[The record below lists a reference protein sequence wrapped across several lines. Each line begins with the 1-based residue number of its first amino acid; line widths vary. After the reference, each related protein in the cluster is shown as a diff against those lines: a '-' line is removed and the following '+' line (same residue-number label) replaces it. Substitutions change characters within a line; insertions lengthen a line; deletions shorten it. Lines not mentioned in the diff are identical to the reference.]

1 MKMAEALVFRRRGS
15 MDGPIW
21 KKIYLH
27 LEDGRFIFFVGLYL
41 YLLCELD
48 DRLKMRIILV
58 FLLQSKGRY
67 QFSFAPKS
75 RHTISWL

>member
-1 MKMAEALVFRRRGS
+1 

-27 LEDGRFIFFVGLYL
+27 LEDGRFIFFVGLCL
-41 YLLCELD
+41 DLLGELN

-58 FLLQSKGRY
+58 FLLQSKRRY

-75 RHTISWL
+75 RHTINWL